1 MYALARGRRRHFYGP
16 PAPIVSAGR
25 SGADENARLEWLR
38 RQYPRW
44 LIWRGS
50 FTGAYWAMP
59 PRGHPARRELISGR
73 DLDELTLRLAEAEEW
88 HGR

>member
-1 MYALARGRRRHFYGP
+1 
-16 PAPIVSAGR
+16 VSADRG
-25 SGADENARLEWLR
+25 GVGEDARLEQLR

-50 FTGAYWAMP
+50 YTGAYWAMP
-59 PRGHPARRELISGR
+59 PRGHPTQRELISAR
-73 DLDELTLRLAEAEEW
+73 DLDELTLSLAEAEEW